1 MTTAPFLDALWPFVQ
16 AGRGLPSEWKGTLSP
31 RQAYDVQ
38 LGALARR
45 VALGERHVG
54 WKVGLTSKGTQTQFG
69 LFEPIF
75 GCLFQSGAR
84 PSGAE
89 FGFAELTRPGF
100 ENELC
105 LILGQS
111 LPGPGVTV
119 EQARAAIVA
128 VAPAL
133 EIVELRT
140 DLSVD
145 VNLAVADNALQTA
158 FVTGEPRSLAP
169 GVDLG
174 EAVVDVYVN
183 GQHRE
188 QARGVEVLGNPAASV
203 AWLANKL
210 AELGRR
216 LEAGVQIMSGS
227 LTRCYLVEKG
237 DHVEARFTPFGTVA
251 ARFP

>member
-1 MTTAPFLDALWPFVQ
+1 MTTEQIVESLWPFVQ
-16 AGRGLPSEWKGTLSP
+16 AGTGLPSEWQGKLSQ

-45 VALGERHVG
+45 VAAGDRHVG
-54 WKVGLTSKGTQTQFG
+54 WKVGLTSKATQTQFG
-69 LFEPIF
+69 LFEPIL
-75 GCLFQSGAR
+75 GYLLESGAR
-84 PSGAE
+84 SSGAE
-89 FGFAELTRPGF
+89 FGFAKLVRPGF

-105 LILGQS
+105 LTVGKGLR
-111 LPGPGVTV
+111 GPGVTV
-119 EQARAAIVA
+119 EQARAAIVS

-140 DLSVD
+140 DLTAD
-145 VNLAVADNALQTA
+145 LNLAIADNALQTA
-158 FVTGEPRSLAP
+158 FVTGRPLAP
-169 GVDLG
+169 GVDLR
-174 EAVVDVYVN
+174 EAVVDVFIN
-183 GQHRE
+183 GQHKE

-216 LEAGVQIMSGS
+216 LEAGMQIMSGS
-227 LTRCYLVEKG
+227 LTRFYPVEKG
-237 DHVEARFTPFGTVA
+237 CHVEARFTPFGVVS

>member
-1 MTTAPFLDALWPFVQ
+1 MTTGQLVDALWPFVQ
-16 AGRGLPSEWKGTLSP
+16 AGTGLPSEWKGKLSQG
-31 RQAYDVQ
+31 QAYEVQ

-45 VALGERHVG
+45 VAAGDRHVG

-69 LFEPIF
+69 LFEPIL
-75 GCLFQSGAR
+75 GHLLRSGAR

-89 FGFAELTRPGF
+89 FGFAQLVRPGF

-105 LILGQS
+105 LTLGQS
-111 LPGPGVTV
+111 LPGPGVTL

-140 DLSVD
+140 DLSAD
-145 VNLAVADNALQTA
+145 LNLAIADNALQTA
-158 FVTGEPRSLAP
+158 FVTGTPQPLAP
-169 GVDLG
+169 GVDLA
-174 EAVVDVYVN
+174 EAVVDVFVN
-183 GQHRE
+183 GRHME
-188 QARGVEVLGNPAASV
+188 QARGAEVLGNPAASV

-216 LEAGVQIMSGS
+216 LEAGMLIMSGS
-227 LTRCYLVEKG
+227 LTRFYPANKG
-237 DHVEARFTPFGTVA
+237 DHVEARFTPFGAVS